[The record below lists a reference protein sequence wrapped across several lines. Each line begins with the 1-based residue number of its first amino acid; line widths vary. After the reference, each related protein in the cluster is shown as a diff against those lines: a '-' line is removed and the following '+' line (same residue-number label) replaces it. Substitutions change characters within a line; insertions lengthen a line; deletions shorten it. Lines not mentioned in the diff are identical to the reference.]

1 MKYFLKGMTKKTP
14 KKPAHAASAMSLP
27 ISFAGSFNNPRR
39 YMAGTPETKRIP
51 NPPAAVAALQASMD
65 QYLRYV
71 HFKNDWKLTIGRC
84 NSLLDQMDL
93 RLANQGAQILATY
106 LTWS

>member
-1 MKYFLKGMTKKTP
+1 MMKYFLKGMTKKTP

-39 YMAGTPETKRIP
+39 YMAGTPETKRTP
-51 NPPAAVAALQASMD
+51 NPPAAVAALQAIMD

-71 HFKNDWKLTIGRC
+71 HFKDDW
-84 NSLLDQMDL
+84 
-93 RLANQGAQILATY
+93 
-106 LTWS
+106 